1 MVSVRRVVPVL
12 RTHSPARSREFFA
25 LLGMEQVMDHGWI
38 ATHAAPATPAA
49 QLSTTTGDATGPVT
63 PVLSIEVDDVD
74 AAYET
79 LRASGAEVLFAP
91 RDEEWGVRRFFVREP
106 GSGAVLNVLAHGG

>member
-12 RTHSPARSREFFA
+12 RTSSPARSRAFFA

-38 ATHAAPATPAA
+38 ATHASAATPAA

-74 AAYET
+74 AAHEA
-79 LRASGAEVLFAP
+79 LRAGGAEVLFAP

-106 GSGAVLNVLAHGG
+106 GSGEVLNVLAHAG